1 MNICIKISFI
11 FLIQV
16 TGESYIIF
24 QGLQK
29 MIGKGITAANS
40 PYIYCT
46 VVWFLIIK
54 PIEVS
59 ILKKFSKPQSQKSPN
74 LLSIWALFKK
84 NRMEKVTA
92 E

>member
-40 PYIYCT
+40 PKIYCT
-46 VVWFLIIK
+46 VV
-54 PIEVS
+54 
-59 ILKKFSKPQSQKSPN
+59 
-74 LLSIWALFKK
+74 
-84 NRMEKVTA
+84 
-92 E
+92 